1 MNVNAAS
8 NQLHRIDP
16 ATILIDASHQHEYDR
31 LIYGRQHYESLL
43 TTTESA
49 AADEEE
55 KEERTY
61 QFRSINPLSIKS
73 DDIVTVH
80 VEATAPDVNDW
91 IAAYVPASADVTTV
105 SPVKFGLCSSDPQY
119 MLRGEAHL
127 DFNLTNQRADIRFH
141 YFRNGLKAPLLVA
154 TSEHVVEMKNPNEP
168 VKPRVVPS
176 GDPDV
181 YKLLWSS
188 ANSTLPL
195 MKWGLSSI
203 SISQQQQQHHRTSG
217 AVDDPVDYP
226 FTIPATTT
234 TITKDSLCG
243 IGSSTATTIGWMDLG
258 LIHTATIT
266 GILELQ
272 RQQHDFIYYVIGDAS
287 SGDFSEEM
295 MFLLPPPAGT
305 RSRTIHPPSSS
316 SERTIHPPSS
326 SSERTIPH
334 HSEQPLSLTRPTR
347 VLLLA
352 DLGVGTSDSSFDS
365 QVWSE
370 ACHPA
375 VNTSNSMGKLGYAIC

>member
-16 ATILIDASHQHEYDR
+16 ATILIDASHQQEYDR
-31 LIYGRQHYESLL
+31 LIHSRSGRQHYESLD
-43 TTTESA
+43 TD
-49 AADEEE
+49 ADE
-55 KEERTY
+55 KY
-61 QFRSINPLSIKS
+61 QFRSISPLNIKS
-73 DDIVTVH
+73 NDIVTVH
-80 VEATAPDVNDW
+80 VEATVPDVNDW
-91 IAAYVPASADVTTV
+91 VAAYVPASADVTTV
-105 SPVKFGLCSSDPQY
+105 SPVKFGLCSSDPHY

-141 YFRNGLKAPLLVA
+141 YFRNGLTDPLLVA
-154 TSEHVVEMKNPNEP
+154 TSEDVVKMKNTNEP
-168 VKPRVVPS
+168 LKPRIVPS
-176 GDPDV
+176 GDPDM

-188 ANSTLPL
+188 SNSTLPL

-203 SISQQQQQHHRTSG
+203 SISKQQQHHDWATE
-217 AVDDPVDYP
+217 AVDPLDYP

-258 LIHTATIT
+258 MIHTATIT

-287 SGDFSEEM
+287 SGNFSEEM
-295 MFLLPPPAGT
+295 VFLLPPPAGT
-305 RSRTIHPPSSS
+305 RSRSIHPPSSS
-316 SERTIHPPSS
+316 SESS
-326 SSERTIPH
+326 PQ
-334 HSEQPLSLTRPTR
+334 SEQPLLLTRPTR

-375 VNTSNSMGKLGYAIC
+375 VNTSNSMGKIDYARVGC

>member
-1 MNVNAAS
+1 MLVDQLSYSMNVNAAS

-16 ATILIDASHQHEYDR
+16 ATILIDASHQQEYDR
-31 LIYGRQHYESLL
+31 LIHSRSGRQHYDSLD
-43 TTTESA
+43 TV
-49 AADEEE
+49 ADEN
-55 KEERTY
+55 ERTY
-61 QFRSINPLSIKS
+61 QFRSISPLNINSN
-73 DDIVTVH
+73 DIVTVH
-80 VEATAPDVNDW
+80 VEATVPDVNDW
-91 IAAYVPASADVTTV
+91 VAAYVPASADVTTV
-105 SPVKFGLCSSDPQY
+105 SPVKFGLCSSDPHY
-119 MLRGEAHL
+119 MLSGEAHL

-154 TSEHVVEMKNPNEP
+154 TSEDVVEMKNTNEP
-168 VKPRVVPS
+168 VKPRIVPS

-188 ANSTLPL
+188 SNSTLPL

-203 SISQQQQQHHRTSG
+203 RISQQQQHWATE
-217 AVDDPVDYP
+217 AVDPLDYP

-258 LIHTATIT
+258 MIHTATIT

-272 RQQHDFIYYVIGDAS
+272 QQQHDFIYYVIGDAS
-287 SGDFSEEM
+287 SGIFSEEM
-295 MFLLPPPAGT
+295 VFLLPPPAGI
-305 RSRTIHPPSSS
+305 RSRSIHAPSSS
-316 SERTIHPPSS
+316 SESS
-326 SSERTIPH
+326 PQSQ
-334 HSEQPLSLTRPTR
+334 SEQPLLLTRPTR
-347 VLLLA
+347 LLLLA

-375 VNTSNSMGKLGYAIC
+375 VNTSNSMGKIGYARVGC